1 MTKPPKQLTMITDL
15 GESKLIERLTKDF
28 EIHHKTTTL
37 SIGDDAAVIDFDSD
51 CSVISTDLLIDGIH
65 FNLDYTHLKQ
75 LGYKSVIVNISDI
88 YAMNAI
94 PKYILVSIAVS
105 NRFSVESLE
114 QLYQGIQLACKNYHI
129 ELIGGDT
136 SSNHRGLQISITAIG
151 SSKKE
156 KIVKRSGASKGDLLV
171 VSGDLGAACLGLLV
185 LERENQ
191 RISKNANYQ
200 PKFEP
205 YRYFVG
211 RQIKPEAS
219 KSTVQILEE
228 NDIVPTSMIDI
239 SDGLSTELSHLSQA
253 SNVGFKILENKIPV
267 HSNLIEFSSE
277 FKLNYLDLVFNGGE
291 DYELLFT
298 IKQKDLPIIASI
310 PTLSVIGGTVHHGN
324 KNLLIKEDGTELE
337 IKPSGWDGFKD
348 LTKSHIQTHHDDE
361 STNES

>member
-1 MTKPPKQLTMITDL
+1 MTKPSKPFTEITDL

-28 EIHHKTTTL
+28 EINHKTTKL
-37 SIGDDAAVIDFDSD
+37 SIGDDAAVVDFDSD

-88 YAMNAI
+88 YAMNAV
-94 PKYILVSIAVS
+94 PKYILVSIAIS

-114 QLYQGIQLACKNYHI
+114 QLYQGIRLACKNYNI

-136 SSNHRGLQISITAIG
+136 SSNHRGLQISITVIG

-171 VSGDLGAACLGLLV
+171 VSGNLGAACLGLLV

-191 RISKNANYQ
+191 KLLKNSNYQ

-205 YRYFVG
+205 YLYFVG
-211 RQIKPEAS
+211 RQIKPEAAIN
-219 KSTVQILEE
+219 TIQILDQ
-228 NDIVPTSMIDI
+228 NDIIPTSMIDI
-239 SDGLSTELSHLSQA
+239 SDGFSTELSHLSQA
-253 SNVGFKILENKIPV
+253 SNVCFKILENKIPI
-267 HSNLIEFSSE
+267 HSNLIEFSNE
-277 FKLNYLDLVFNGGE
+277 FKLDYLDLVFNGGE

-298 IKQKDLPIIASI
+298 IEQKNLPIVASI
-310 PTLSVIGGTVHHGN
+310 PTLSVIGSTVNHGN
-324 KNLLIKEDGTELE
+324 KNILVKEDGTELE
-337 IKPSGWDGFKD
+337 IKPSGWDGFKN
-348 LTKSHIQTHHDDE
+348 LTKSNIQTHHD
-361 STNES
+361 NESPNKS